1 MCVIILRYTMK
12 SGDFMKVKDI
22 INREKPSLSFEVFP
36 PKTQDKF
43 EVVSSAATKIA
54 KLNPDFMSVTY
65 GAGGTTAKYT
75 VEIAKSIL
83 DTGVTP
89 LAHLTCVNSSKESIL
104 EKLNEFKLNGIENIL
119 ALRGDIPEGTTP
131 SQWDF
136 HYASELVTFIKENGD
151 FCVGGACYPEKHV
164 ESTNEKEDLINLKH
178 KVDCGCD
185 FLTTQMFFDNDLF
198 YKYLLRVRNMGIT
211 VPVIPGIMPVTNGKL
226 IKRSCELSGAV
237 LPDRFK
243 RIVERFSD
251 DPKAMQQA
259 GIAYATEQI
268 IDLFANGIN
277 AVHVYSMNKPEV
289 AQAIRDNLS
298 EIFK

>member
-1 MCVIILRYTMK
+1 MRVR
-12 SGDFMKVKDI
+12 DI

-36 PKTQDKF
+36 PKTQDRF
-43 EVVSSAATKIA
+43 EVVSGAATKIA
-54 KLNPDFMSVTY
+54 QLQPDFMSVTY

-75 VEIAKSIL
+75 VEIAKSIA
-83 DTGVTP
+83 DMGVTP
-89 LAHLTCVNSSKESIL
+89 LAHLTCVCSTKESIL
-104 EKLNEFKLNGIENIL
+104 EKLNELKANGIENIL
-119 ALRGDIPEGTTP
+119 ALRGDIPQGTEP

-136 HYASELVTFIKENGD
+136 KYASELVSFIKENGD

-164 ESTNEKEDLINLKH
+164 ESISEKEDLKNLKH

-198 YKYLLRVRNMGIT
+198 YKYLLRVRNAGIS
-211 VPVIPGIMPVTNGKL
+211 VPVIPGIMPVTNGRQ
-226 IKRSCELSGAV
+226 IERSCKLSGAV

>member
-1 MCVIILRYTMK
+1 
-12 SGDFMKVKDI
+12 MKVKEI
-22 INREKPSLSFEVFP
+22 INRDKPSLSFEVFP
-36 PKTQDKF
+36 PKTQDNF
-43 EVVSSAATKIA
+43 DVVSSAAMSIA
-54 KLNPDFMSVTY
+54 QLSPDFMSVTY
-65 GAGGTTAKYT
+65 GAGGSTAKYT

-83 DTGVTP
+83 DKGVTP
-89 LAHLTCVNSSKESIL
+89 LAHLTCVCSTKESIK
-104 EKLNEFKLNGIENIL
+104 EKLSELKANGIENIL
-119 ALRGDIPEGTTP
+119 ALRGDIPAGTQP
-131 SQWDF
+131 QSWDF
-136 HYASELVTFIKENGD
+136 KYASELVSFIKEQGD

-164 ESTNEKEDLINLKH
+164 ESLSEKDDLMYLKH
-178 KVDCGCD
+178 KVECGCD

-198 YKYLLRVRNMGIT
+198 YKYLLRVRSAGIM
-211 VPVIPGIMPVTNGKL
+211 VPVIPGIMPVTNGRQ

-251 DPKAMQQA
+251 DPKAMEQA

-277 AVHVYSMNKPEV
+277 AVHVYSMNKPHV
-289 AQAIRDNLS
+289 AQKIKENLS

>member
-1 MCVIILRYTMK
+1 
-12 SGDFMKVKDI
+12 MKVKDI

-43 EVVSSAATKIA
+43 EVVSTAALEIA
-54 KLNPDFMSVTY
+54 KLKPDFMSVTY

-75 VEIAKSIL
+75 TEIAKSIL

-89 LAHLTCVNSSKESIL
+89 LAHLTCVCSTKESIL
-104 EKLNEFKLNGIENIL
+104 EKLNEFKANGVENIL
-119 ALRGDIPEGTTP
+119 ALRGDIPQGTQP
-131 SQWDF
+131 EEWDF
-136 HYASELVTFIKENGD
+136 KYASELVTFIKENGD

-164 ESTNEKEDLINLKH
+164 ESISEKEDIAHLKH
-178 KVDCGCD
+178 KVECGCD

-198 YKYLLRVRNMGIT
+198 YKYLLRIRNAGIT
-211 VPVIPGIMPVTNGKL
+211 VPVIPGIMPVTNGRQ
-226 IKRSCELSGAV
+226 IERSCKLSGAV

-243 RIVERFSD
+243 RIVERFSN
-251 DPKAMQQA
+251 DPKAMEQA
-259 GIAYATEQI
+259 GVAYATEQI

-277 AVHVYSMNKPEV
+277 AVHVYSMNKPHV
-289 AQAIRDNLS
+289 AQKIKDNLS

>member
-1 MCVIILRYTMK
+1 
-12 SGDFMKVKDI
+12 MKVKDI
-22 INREKPSLSFEVFP
+22 ITQEKPSLSFEVFP

-43 EVVSSAATKIA
+43 EVVSSASTKIA
-54 KLNPDFMSVTY
+54 QLNPDFMSVTY

-104 EKLNEFKLNGIENIL
+104 EKLNEFKANGIENIL
-119 ALRGDIPEGTTP
+119 ALRGDIPDGTTP

-136 HYASELVTFIKENGD
+136 KYASELVSFIKENGD

-164 ESTNEKEDLINLKH
+164 ESSNEKEDLVNLKH

-226 IKRSCELSGAV
+226 IERSCKLSGAV

-277 AVHVYSMNKPEV
+277 AVHVYSMNKPQV

>member
-1 MCVIILRYTMK
+1 
-12 SGDFMKVKDI
+12 MKVKDI
-22 INREKPSLSFEVFP
+22 INLEKPSLSFEVFP

-43 EVVSSAATKIA
+43 ETVSSAALEIA
-54 KLNPDFMSVTY
+54 KLRPDFMSVTY
-65 GAGGTTAKYT
+65 GAGGSTAKYT
-75 VEIAKSIL
+75 TEIAKSIL
-83 DTGVTP
+83 DEGVTP
-89 LAHLTCVNSSKESIL
+89 LAHLTCVCSTKESIL
-104 EKLNEFKLNGIENIL
+104 QKLNQFKENGIENIL
-119 ALRGDIPEGTTP
+119 ALRGDIPQGTQP
-131 SQWDF
+131 KEWDF
-136 HYASELVTFIKENGD
+136 HYASELVSFIKENGD

-164 ESTNEKEDLINLKH
+164 ESESEKDDLYNLKH
-178 KVDCGCD
+178 KVECGCD

-198 YKYLLRVRNMGIT
+198 YKYLLRVRNAGIT
-211 VPVIPGIMPVTNGKL
+211 VPVIPGIMPVTNGKM

-251 DPKAMQQA
+251 NPKAMEQA

-277 AVHVYSMNKPEV
+277 AVHVYSMNKPHV
-289 AQAIRDNLS
+289 AQKIKENLS

>member
-1 MCVIILRYTMK
+1 
-12 SGDFMKVKDI
+12 MKVKEI
-22 INREKPSLSFEVFP
+22 INRDKPSLSFEVFP
-36 PKTQDKF
+36 PKTQDNF
-43 EVVSSAATKIA
+43 DVVSSAAMSIA
-54 KLNPDFMSVTY
+54 QLSPDFMSVTY
-65 GAGGTTAKYT
+65 GAGGSTAKYT

-83 DTGVTP
+83 DKGITP
-89 LAHLTCVNSSKESIL
+89 LAHLTCVCSTKESIK
-104 EKLNEFKLNGIENIL
+104 EKLSELKANGIENIL
-119 ALRGDIPEGTTP
+119 ALRGDIPAGTQP
-131 SQWDF
+131 QSWDF
-136 HYASELVTFIKENGD
+136 KYASELVSFIKEQGD

-164 ESTNEKEDLINLKH
+164 ESLSEKDDLMYLKH
-178 KVDCGCD
+178 KVECGCD

-198 YKYLLRVRNMGIT
+198 YKYLLRVRSAGIM
-211 VPVIPGIMPVTNGKL
+211 VPVIPGIMRVTNGRQ

-251 DPKAMQQA
+251 DPKAMEQA

-277 AVHVYSMNKPEV
+277 AVHVYSMNKPHV
-289 AQAIRDNLS
+289 AQKIKENLS

>member
-1 MCVIILRYTMK
+1 MR
-12 SGDFMKVKDI
+12 VKDI

-36 PKTQDKF
+36 PKTQDRF
-43 EVVSSAATKIA
+43 EVVSGAATKIA
-54 KLNPDFMSVTY
+54 QLQPDFMSVTY

-75 VEIAKSIL
+75 AEIAKSIA
-83 DTGVTP
+83 DMGVTP
-89 LAHLTCVNSSKESIL
+89 LAHLTCVCSTKESIL
-104 EKLNEFKLNGIENIL
+104 EKLNELKANGIENIL
-119 ALRGDIPEGTTP
+119 ALRGDIPQGTEP

-136 HYASELVTFIKENGD
+136 KYASELVSFIKENGD

-164 ESTNEKEDLINLKH
+164 ESISEKEDLKNLKH

-198 YKYLLRVRNMGIT
+198 YKYLLRVRNAGIS
-211 VPVIPGIMPVTNGKL
+211 VPVIPGIMPVTNGRQ
-226 IKRSCELSGAV
+226 IERSCKLSGAV